1 VDVTPNPPTKRARR
15 KAKATAETEML
26 QLAAKPRKARAR
38 KTRPVMEASSS
49 DSVAVSAP
57 SPDELKGMIATA
69 AYYLAEQRGFSP
81 GHELDDWLEAERRV
95 RAALF
100 D

>member
-1 VDVTPNPPTKRARR
+1 MDVTPNPPTKRARR
-15 KAKATAETEML
+15 KAKATAETELL